1 MFSCE
6 FCEISKNTFFIEH
19 IWCLLL
25 QVIIYHSH
33 SFQIGQEQATNGL
46 DALNNTYE
54 PNENPTYNA
63 LQENNGNNIS
73 TGVVTATS
81 TNDKKHTNDDHTL
94 NLFLNN
100 IESTISE
107 KEMKLH
113 PKLNLKKSQLVTD
126 STKDP
131 VLCGFLKSFESAGMC
146 PSSNEESTD
155 NVTEESNTRL

>member
-1 MFSCE
+1 M
-6 FCEISKNTFFIEH
+6 
-19 IWCLLL
+19 
-25 QVIIYHSH
+25 
-33 SFQIGQEQATNGL
+33 QIGQEQATNGL
-46 DALNNTYE
+46 DVLNNTYE

-73 TGVVTATS
+73 TGVVTATF

-146 PSSNEESTD
+146 PSSNKESTD